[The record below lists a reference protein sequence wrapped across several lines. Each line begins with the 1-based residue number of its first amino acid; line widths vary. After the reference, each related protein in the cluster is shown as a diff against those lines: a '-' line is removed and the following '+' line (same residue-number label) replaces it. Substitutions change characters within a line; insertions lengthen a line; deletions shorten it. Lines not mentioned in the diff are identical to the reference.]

1 MPENAKKTKVD
12 RETVQPE
19 LATAES
25 AETRKTSV
33 EETVA
38 PEQATGPEETGNDGS
53 GEGEDLAAVVQRLK
67 EENETLH
74 NNYLRLRADL
84 ENIRRRT
91 QNEIASIR
99 QTASEA
105 LINRLLP
112 VLDNLERAVSANAE
126 NEAWKKGVEMV
137 LCQFQE
143 VLAAEGLQPIPAV
156 GEIFN
161 PELHEAVFAEPADAP
176 EGTILQELQ
185 KGYILNGKVIRFSKV
200 KVVS

>member
-1 MPENAKKTKVD
+1 M
-12 RETVQPE
+12 
-19 LATAES
+19 
-25 AETRKTSV
+25 
-33 EETVA
+33 
-38 PEQATGPEETGNDGS
+38 
-53 GEGEDLAAVVQRLK
+53 
-67 EENETLH
+67 H

-91 QNEIASIR
+91 KNEIASIR